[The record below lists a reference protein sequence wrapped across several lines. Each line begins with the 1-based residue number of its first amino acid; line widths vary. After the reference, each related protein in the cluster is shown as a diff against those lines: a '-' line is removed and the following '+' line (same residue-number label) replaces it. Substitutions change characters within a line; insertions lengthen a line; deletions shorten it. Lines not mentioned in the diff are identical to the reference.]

1 LLTGNFNL
9 AKLCGLIVGRS
20 DDLYS
25 VIGTKIQKHLTY
37 KNFNR
42 WALYN
47 YTIKGK
53 SSREKP
59 LRAYFLSK
67 NKLSITDDLEAIAA
81 LVDRAFLKSLMIPKI
96 FGAGKISIITNLLS
110 PFMEVVNF
118 SEFWLSGSS
127 LSKNFVYSEFF
138 YHIFTKVLEEVTGIE
153 TWQHFLQEVHDFFF
167 EKLPQGGSG
176 FSVFNEV
183 SPVFS
188 ALLPDNSVV
197 S

>member
-1 LLTGNFNL
+1 MLTGNFNL

-47 YTIKGK
+47 NTIKGK

-81 LVDRAFLKSLMIPKI
+81 LEHSQRHKLAEAEKRHKTDYECMAQSRGNHDLGQALFNAE
-96 FGAGKISIITNLLS
+96 GLS
-110 PFMEVVNF
+110 
-118 SEFWLSGSS
+118 
-127 LSKNFVYSEFF
+127 
-138 YHIFTKVLEEVTGIE
+138 
-153 TWQHFLQEVHDFFF
+153 
-167 EKLPQGGSG
+167 
-176 FSVFNEV
+176 
-183 SPVFS
+183 
-188 ALLPDNSVV
+188 
-197 S
+197 